1 MEKLY
6 GNKKNSIMLL
16 SCSAVLGIVFNV
28 LFYQYR
34 FGINYPI
41 YLALILAMTYW
52 ALTFREDFNRKTYLF
67 MSVAMMLIAANF
79 CFSKNDILLFLD
91 FMSVPVLYV
100 LTVILS
106 LKKDDPVGIA
116 FVSQAFIPVV
126 NMDKFVRCAAGLM
139 RTTNEG
145 KKKVTGKIL
154 LGVLFAALAL
164 IIILP
169 LMISGD
175 QAFSVLFNKF
185 IDIEITID
193 TVIQTVLFV
202 IVALY
207 SFGFI
212 YFVYH
217 KKKEKDTV
225 AEELKMQLT
234 EKDPNTFAYTLLT
247 FLIVIGVVFLSF
259 ALVQILYLFAKI
271 NASLPANFSYAEY
284 ARSGFFQ
291 VWILTVINMAII
303 LGGEKVSRAITLVRA
318 RMFHIVFSVY
328 VVINFA
334 MTASAFYKMM
344 MYESAYGLTRSRLL
358 VFIILI
364 LQTLILLMLMYKIWI
379 KSFRFFT
386 ISLILTLAFF
396 IGVNYMNIDAI
407 VANRNLAR
415 FETTQQLDV
424 NYLFY
429 FLSDDALPVL
439 YDYAIN
445 NFGYAELHYFPDPEW
460 KDTENGA
467 DYEYIKASYVA
478 KLFDALHANRITY
491 RGLNWR
497 EYNIVDSNNFKM
509 QQ

>member
-1 MEKLY
+1 
-6 GNKKNSIMLL
+6 
-16 SCSAVLGIVFNV
+16 
-28 LFYQYR
+28 
-34 FGINYPI
+34 
-41 YLALILAMTYW
+41 
-52 ALTFREDFNRKTYLF
+52 
-67 MSVAMMLIAANF
+67 MMLIAANF
-79 CFSKNDILLFLD
+79 FFSKNDILLFLD

-106 LKKDDPVGIA
+106 LKKDDPIGIA

-164 IIILP
+164 MIILP

-193 TVIQTVLFV
+193 TVMQTVLFV
-202 IVALY
+202 IVTLY

-217 KKKEKDTV
+217 KKKEKNTV
-225 AEELKMQLT
+225 AEELKMQLN

-271 NASLPANFSYAEY
+271 NASLPSDFSYAEY

-303 LGGEKVSRAITLVRA
+303 LAAENKSRAITIVKA
-318 RMFHIVFSVY
+318 KVFHILFSLY

-344 MYESAYGLTRSRLL
+344 MYENAYGSNAFARLL
-358 VFIILI
+358 VFVILI
-364 LQTLILLMLMYKIWI
+364 LQTIVLLMLMYKIWI
-379 KSFRFFT
+379 KSFHFFKVA
-386 ISLILTLAFF
+386 LILTLVFF

-407 VANRNLAR
+407 VAHRNLAR
-415 FETTQQLDV
+415 YEATQELDV
-424 NYLFY
+424 DYLFES
-429 FLSDDALPVL
+429 LSDDALKVL
-439 YDYAIN
+439 YDYGVDK
-445 NFGYAELHYFPDPEW
+445 FDYVTGTRYAKPKMSNYYDPPPDF
-460 KDTENGA
+460 
-467 DYEYIKASYVA
+467 IKAKYLYMLSVE
-478 KLFDALHANRITY
+478 LRANRITY
-491 RGLNWR
+491 RHLDWR
-497 EYNIVDSNNFKM
+497 EYNIVDSTGTSTCNNSAETTKPLFLGAVFYI
-509 QQ
+509 